1 MRTRCLDQTPL
12 RDAPLSAH
20 DREQLD
26 LAVATLLFG
35 VWWEPED
42 LAPLPDEELG
52 VSCAG

>member
-1 MRTRCLDQTPL
+1 MKTRYLDHAPF
-12 RDAPLSAH
+12 RDAPMSPR

-26 LAVATLLFG
+26 LAMATLLFG